1 MVFWHHPEL
10 NNGAIQDAHCLKG
23 WEAGV
28 MAAVAGSVARAI
40 SLLVQYVS
48 DLTIDV
54 ITEELVDLFN
64 DAGLRL
70 DLLGG
75 GGAPASRS
83 QSVSPLIEEL

>member
-1 MVFWHHPEL
+1 M
-10 NNGAIQDAHCLKG
+10 
-23 WEAGV
+23 
-28 MAAVAGSVARAI
+28 
-40 SLLVQYVS
+40 LVQYVS